1 MCIFPVK
8 KSPVIPFN
16 DKTWPR
22 FLEYVNKWKDLEG
35 DQSEIARNYIA
46 DNTAEFGCY
55 HVDLTV
61 CGIPIP
67 VCAGFHQ
74 ICYSRF
80 TDKQRVERVNNS
92 MQKKVQLAVAASI
105 GKFIIIL

>member
-1 MCIFPVK
+1 MSKMHK
-8 KSPVIPFN
+8 KT
-16 DKTWPR
+16 KKRGLER
-22 FLEYVNKWKDLEG
+22 FRRG
-35 DQSEIARNYIA
+35 SIRNYIA

-61 CGIPIP
+61 CGS
-67 VCAGFHQ
+67 FHQ

-92 MQKKVQLAVAASI
+92 MQSYFSFLKWWL
-105 GKFIIIL
+105 

>member
-1 MCIFPVK
+1 
-8 KSPVIPFN
+8 VIPFN

-22 FLEYVNKWKDLEG
+22 FLEYVTKWKDLEG

-46 DNTAEFGCY
+46 DKTAEFGCY
-55 HVDLTV
+55 DVELTM
-61 CGIPIP
+61 CEIPIP

-80 TDKQRVERVNNS
+80 TDKQRVDRVNIS
-92 MQKKVQLAVAASI
+92 MQKKVQLAASSS
-105 GKFIIIL
+105 GKFIIIILLIIVINIL